1 LHKNSFLTLKFPFYI
16 ARRYLFAKK
25 SQTAVNVLT
34 MVAVTGVSFG
44 TMALIVVLSVF
55 NGFENLILS
64 LFNAFNPD
72 MEITLSEGK
81 TFNIERFPAE
91 EIKKHPDILYLS
103 EIYEEMALLTYRNKQ
118 HIVKLRGVDK
128 HYRHITGVDT
138 LMIEGEYHL
147 QSGDRSQLV
156 LGHGVALVLGA
167 NINDYL
173 HPITIYVPRRG
184 RVTGFLPAQA
194 FTASSNYASGVFSVQ
209 AEFDMEYVIAPISLL
224 RKLNNR
230 EEEVTSIMIGIAPGS
245 NIRNVQNDLEQI
257 LGNEFEVKNRF
268 QQQEF
273 FYKVMQSE
281 KWAIFFILSFILL
294 IAAFNITGSLTMLI
308 LEKQRDIKIFRSM
321 GASKKLVRNI
331 FLLEGFLISFGGALL
346 GLFLGWLIS
355 WIQIRYGIISI
366 QAQGTFIVDA
376 YPVYIKPLDFILVFF
391 TVAVIGFLASLPPVW
406 KIKYI

>member
-1 LHKNSFLTLKFPFYI
+1 MKFPFYI

-25 SQTAVNVLT
+25 SQTAVNILT
-34 MVAVTGVSFG
+34 MVAVIGVSFG

-55 NGFENLILS
+55 NGFEKLILS
-64 LFNAFNPD
+64 LFNAFYPD
-72 MEITLSEGK
+72 IEITLSEGK
-81 TFNIERFPAE
+81 TFDINQFPLE
-91 EIKKHPDILYLS
+91 DIKKHPDVLYLS

-118 HIVKLRGVDK
+118 HIVRLRGVDQQYK
-128 HYRHITGVDT
+128 NITGVDT
-138 LMIEGEYHL
+138 LMIEGEYQL
-147 QSGDRSQLV
+147 QSGDHSHLV
-156 LGHGVALVLGA
+156 LGQGVALVLGA

-173 HPITIYVPRRG
+173 HPLTVYIPRRG
-184 RVTGFLPAQA
+184 RVTSFLPAQA

-230 EEEVTSIMIGIAPGS
+230 DEQVTSVMIGITPGT
-245 NIRNVQNDLEQI
+245 NIRNVQNDLQQI
-257 LGNEFEVKNRF
+257 LGSGFEIKNRF

-321 GASKKLVRNI
+321 GASKKLIRNI

-355 WIQIRYGIISI
+355 WIQIRYGVISI

-376 YPVYIKPLDFILVFF
+376 YPVHLEPFDFLLVFF
-391 TVAVIGFLASLPPVW
+391 TVSLIGFFASLPPVW
-406 KIKYI
+406 KIKHV